1 MKLISSKL
9 SYLPIIEKI
18 TAVLPTVFVNYTNLL
33 ERSKTI
39 CPIQFFLIESDK
51 WYLNVKLI
59 AQ

>member
-1 MKLISSKL
+1 MAAIGISMVIVVS
-9 SYLPIIEKI
+9 
-18 TAVLPTVFVNYTNLL
+18 NLL